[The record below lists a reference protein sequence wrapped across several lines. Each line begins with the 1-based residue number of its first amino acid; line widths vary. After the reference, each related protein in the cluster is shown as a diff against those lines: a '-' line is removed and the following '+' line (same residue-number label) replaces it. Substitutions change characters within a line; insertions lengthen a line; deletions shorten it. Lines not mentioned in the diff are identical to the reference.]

1 MLLRRLWHLEGTI
14 SRSTYLLA
22 GIVAFAVKYA
32 IDWSIALIVFG
43 RQWTPLSY
51 WRVIGTGNQQQA
63 SAGMFLTLLMVS
75 LPFLWF
81 GMAMTLLRLR
91 DAALSAGWAA
101 LFFVPVLNVLL
112 FAVLSIVPHRDMAR
126 RRDLSGVLESALFAV
141 IATVAVTTAAIALAT
156 RTLGTYGIGLFVAV
170 PFCVGYLSAFLHGR
184 RYPNAP
190 VQSYVVAMLSTLLL
204 GGFLLALAWEGVIC
218 LLMAAP
224 LAIVVAMIGAYCGNR
239 SARRGPGTGSSAPAY
254 MTVAILPLLLIA
266 EASAHRAA
274 PMYRV
279 DSNVVIDAPAETVWK
294 NVLAFSDITDSPE
307 WYFRAGIAYP
317 LRAHIFGRGA
327 GAIRT
332 CEFTTGKF
340 IEPIEVWNEPTL
352 LRFRVTVNPPPMNEL
367 SPYGAIDAPH
377 LHGFLISERGQFA
390 LEQLPGGR
398 TRLIGTTW
406 YQHHLWPAEYW
417 RLWSDA
423 IIHRIH
429 LRVLRHIKTLSER
442 QSLSRLSMTTQTP
455 SRFPPPPARRHG
467 HKA

>member
-1 MLLRRLWHLEGTI
+1 MLLRRLWHLEGTVT
-14 SRSTYLLA
+14 RSTYALA
-22 GIVAFAVKYA
+22 GLISFAVKYA
-32 IDWSIALIVFG
+32 IDWSIATIIFDRV
-43 RQWTPLSY
+43 WTPLSY
-51 WRVIGTGNQQQA
+51 WRVVGLYTPERA
-63 SAGMFLTLLMVS
+63 SVGMFLTLLIVS

-112 FAVLSIVPHRDMAR
+112 FIVLSIVPHRDVSR

-141 IATVAVTTAAIALAT
+141 IATAAVTTAAIGLAT
-156 RTLGTYGIGLFVAV
+156 RTLQTYGIGLFVGV

-204 GGFLLALAWEGVIC
+204 GGFLLALAWEGAVC

-239 SARRGPGTGSSAPAY
+239 SARRGPSAGSSSAPVY

-266 EASAHRAA
+266 EAAAHRVA

-279 DSNVVIDAPAETVWK
+279 DSDIVIDAPAETVWK
-294 NVLAFSDITDSPE
+294 NVVTFRDITDAPE

-317 LRAHIFGRGA
+317 LRARISGTGA

-340 IEPIEVWNEPTL
+340 IEPIEIWKEPTL
-352 LRFRVTVNPPPMNEL
+352 LRFRVTANPPPMKER
-367 SPYGAIDAPH
+367 SPYGTIDAPH

-390 LEQLPGGR
+390 LESLPGGR

-429 LRVLRHIKTLSER
+429 LRVLRHIKTLSEGPSEIR
-442 QSLSRLSMTTQTP
+442 PSWSAQSRAGATVTTAAP
-455 SRFPPPPARRHG
+455 
-467 HKA
+467 